1 MTELYFSP
9 ARPDKGRL
17 AIDGT
22 EARHICRVMRHRR
35 GDRIAVTDGAGCE
48 YGLELESV
56 GVDRVIG
63 RVVETG
69 VMQREP
75 GHRLVLAQA
84 VLKGDKLEQVCEQ
97 ATELG
102 IRALI
107 PLRTERTIGRL
118 AERKHERLH
127 SAALAGMKSSTRTVL
142 PEIEAEHDLA
152 ALARRAGEF
161 DQVLVAYE
169 DERGVGL
176 ADVIHR
182 DARSVLV
189 VVGPEGGFAAE
200 EVETLKRSG
209 AMSFSLGPRRLR
221 AETAA
226 VATVAAVL
234 QMLGDLG

>member
-1 MTELYFSP
+1 MTELYYSV
-9 ARPDKGRL
+9 ARPDNGRL
-17 AIDGT
+17 AIDGA
-22 EARHICRVMRHRR
+22 EARHISRVMRHRR

-48 YGLELESV
+48 YGIELESV
-56 GVDRVIG
+56 GTERVVG

-75 GHRLVLAQA
+75 AHRLALAQA
-84 VLKGDKLEQVCEQ
+84 VLKGDKLDQVCEQ

-102 IRALI
+102 ICALI

-118 AERKHERLH
+118 GERKHSRLR
-127 SAALAGMKSSTRTVL
+127 SAALAGLKSSTRTVL
-142 PEIEAEHDLA
+142 PQIDVEHDLA
-152 ALARRAGEF
+152 ALARRTGEF
-161 DQVLVAYE
+161 DQALVAYE
-169 DERGVGL
+169 EERGAGL
-176 ADVIHR
+176 VDVIRR

-189 VVGPEGGFAAE
+189 VVGPEGGFTSD
-200 EVETLKRSG
+200 EVETLKRSR
-209 AMSFSLGPRRLR
+209 MTSFSLGPRRLR